1 MAKARARLQRQ
12 SSIAVVACVN
22 GYKRGEIEKLDS
34 VGRGSDAMRGGK
46 RVLAEEINR
55 REGLVGHSRERR
67 A

>member
-34 VGRGSDAMRGGK
+34 VGRGGDAMRGGK
-46 RVLAEEINR
+46 RGTSRGDQPTR
-55 REGLVGHSRERR
+55 RIG
-67 A
+67 